1 MNNLGTIALLVGA
14 GLLVWFLFFRE
25 KQQPAAEAKQKP
37 SPPNSDKPIN
47 VGVLWQPGASV
58 SERLSKTTNQ
68 LGLALETYCKT
79 NPGVGICPTV

>member
-25 KQQPAAEAKQKP
+25 KKKETPVIKAK
-37 SPPNSDKPIN
+37 PPVTDKPIN